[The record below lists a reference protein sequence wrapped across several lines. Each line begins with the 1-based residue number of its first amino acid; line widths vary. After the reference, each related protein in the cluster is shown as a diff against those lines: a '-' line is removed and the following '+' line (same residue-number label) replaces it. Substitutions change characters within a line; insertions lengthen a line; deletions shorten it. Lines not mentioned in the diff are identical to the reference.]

1 MKRPKR
7 PRDPAQLAN
16 QIVDIATGEVEEPKP
31 SAKEIRA
38 HKGGWAPP
46 YSWEHDNAF
55 AP

>member
-38 HKGGWAPP
+38 QKGGMGA
-46 YSWEHDNAF
+46 ALQLG
-55 AP
+55 A